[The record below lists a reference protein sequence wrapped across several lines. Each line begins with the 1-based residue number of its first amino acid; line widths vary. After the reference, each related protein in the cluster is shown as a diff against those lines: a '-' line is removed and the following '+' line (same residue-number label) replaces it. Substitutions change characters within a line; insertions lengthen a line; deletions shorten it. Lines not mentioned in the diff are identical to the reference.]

1 MEDLE
6 IDVGTDEL
14 SVDVSLEPVS
24 LTLDLNSFQ
33 ASAVP
38 SYTYTTLTPLDTW
51 NINHNL
57 GYKPVVQLFNSG
69 SQMIMG
75 TVTQISFNQTIVTF
89 NQPVSG
95 FARLI

>member
-1 MEDLE
+1 MDELE

-14 SVDVSLEPVS
+14 SVDVSTETVS
-24 LTLDLNSFQ
+24 LTLDLNSFH
-33 ASAVP
+33 ASSVP
-38 SYTYTTLTPLDTW
+38 SYTYTTLTPQDTW

-57 GYKPVVQLFNSG
+57 GYNPIVQLFNSG

-75 TVTQISFNQTIVTF
+75 NVTQISINQTIVTF
-89 NQPVSG
+89 TQPVSG